1 MRTRRYL
8 WQTAALRLTLL
19 HSLMNTK
26 LFLLAAATTLATAAC
41 SEKKVETTETTAAP
55 ATDAVAAI
63 DTTSYRT
70 SAETLAT
77 QVANDLKA
85 NDAAVKTRLQ
95 NVYYTRGRALR
106 DLDTKYATDTT
117 GRYTALKTVNDQTTT
132 EVKTIVDPA
141 QYKTYTTSQSTYYGG
156 PYTAAAV
163 AASAPAKASLGTRVG
178 QGSGIKKLENDDDD
192 SKVKYNNGAKIK
204 RSDDGSVKIKRA
216 DGTKIKIDE
225 HGNKTVKKGLF

>member
-1 MRTRRYL
+1 
-8 WQTAALRLTLL
+8 
-19 HSLMNTK
+19 MNTK
-26 LFLLAAATTLATAAC
+26 LLLLAAAATFATASC
-41 SEKKVETTETTAAP
+41 SEKKTETTETTAAP
-55 ATDAVAAI
+55 AADAVATI

-70 SAETLAT
+70 SAKTLAD
-77 QVANDLKA
+77 QVAADLNA
-85 NDAAVKTRLQ
+85 TDAAVKTRLE

-106 DLDTKYATDTT
+106 DLDTRYATDTT
-117 GRYTALKTVNDQTTT
+117 GRYAALKAVNDQTTT

-141 QYKTYTTSQSTYYGG
+141 QYKTYTTSQGTYYSG
-156 PYTAAAV
+156 PYTTTTV
-163 AASAPAKASLGTRVG
+163 TTTTAKPSLGARVG
-178 QGSGIKKLENDDDD
+178 QGTGIKKLENDDDD

>member
-1 MRTRRYL
+1 
-8 WQTAALRLTLL
+8 
-19 HSLMNTK
+19 MNTK
-26 LFLLAAATTLATAAC
+26 LLLLAAAATFATASC
-41 SEKKVETTETTAAP
+41 SEKKTETTETTAAP
-55 ATDAVAAI
+55 AADAVATI

-70 SAETLAT
+70 SAKTLAD
-77 QVANDLKA
+77 QVAADL
-85 NDAAVKTRLQ
+85 NTTDAAVKTRLE

-106 DLDTKYATDTT
+106 DLDTRYATDTT
-117 GRYTALKTVNDQTTT
+117 GRYAALKAVNDQTTT

-141 QYKTYTTSQSTYYGG
+141 QYKTYTTSQGTYYSG
-156 PYTAAAV
+156 PYTTTTV
-163 AASAPAKASLGTRVG
+163 TTTTAKPSLGARVG
-178 QGSGIKKLENDDDD
+178 QGTGIKKLENDDDD